1 MGFLFLFL
9 FLPLN
14 TLNVSLLFA
23 CMFSKEKLML
33 ILFCSFVGKVF
44 LSYDFFQDFFFV
56 FDFLK
61 FKHDMPR
68 YSLLS
73 IYPA

>member
-1 MGFLFLFL
+1 
-9 FLPLN
+9 
-14 TLNVSLLFA
+14 
-23 CMFSKEKLML
+23 ML

-73 IYPA
+73 IYPAWYSVSFLDTYFGV